1 MFLIISEGLTH
12 PSTSLCRPDGLLGKG
27 KVKRKGLLCLSFYE
41 GLTHPST
48 SLCRP
53 SGLFLSGKRK
63 KKNAEEQR
71 PPATFAKLLDT
82 ISAL

>member
-1 MFLIISEGLTH
+1 MFLII
-12 PSTSLCRPDGLLGKG
+12 
-27 KVKRKGLLCLSFYE
+27 YE
-41 GLTHPST
+41 GLTHPSL

-53 SGLFLSGKRK
+53 DGLFLSGKRK